1 LRNTKSGKPNRKTML
16 LDDTQRA
23 RLLALSDDTA
33 ADEERRRNA
42 RIVLAYDDGAD
53 TRGIAV
59 TVGLSESRTRYW
71 RGVFAKYG
79 MAMFDEGFAPEV
91 VRRATGKNGEDHA
104 FVLAD
109 DDREA
114 LQRRLEIESAAPL
127 RQRITILLAYAEG
140 RETDDIAREV
150 GLSPSRTRF
159 WRKTF
164 ERQGMAMI
172 SNDAPSVKAKGTPKR
187 KAGPG
192 TKAKTAATTVPKEKD
207 GPGIEPDDSFAEAG
221 RKVLRMY
228 FEDMQRMEQHPQM
241 DSDPEVVHKMRV
253 ATRRIRSAFEI
264 FDAAFSEKTKRKFR
278 KPLKQIAQALG
289 YVRDL
294 DVLLEHMRA
303 YSGRLSPDD
312 AESFAPLLAA
322 WEEERMLHYTMLLHH
337 LASEGYQSFR
347 DSFRLFVDTPGDG
360 ALADTEII
368 PGIPRRIG
376 QVAPE
381 IMLRRYTDVLAY
393 EAHLDTAS
401 VDLLHRLRIQCK
413 KLRYAM
419 ECFVELLGPGGRKSI
434 RQVVEL
440 QDYLGELQDGQAAS
454 DMITDFVSGLDAR
467 QSARPLQQRLN
478 PAPLLHYL
486 ATRESHKHDLLL
498 GVSAA
503 WKNFRTLDTRKR
515 MLRSLL
521 P

>member
-1 LRNTKSGKPNRKTML
+1 ML

-23 RLLALSDDTA
+23 RLLALSNDTA

-42 RIVLAYDDGAD
+42 RIVLAYDGGAD

-59 TVGLSESRTRYW
+59 AVGLSESRTRYW
-71 RGVFAKYG
+71 RGVFEKYG
-79 MAMFDEGFAPEV
+79 MAMFVDGFAPEV
-91 VRRATGKNGEDHA
+91 VRRATHTDGGDHA

-109 DDREA
+109 ADREA
-114 LQRRLEIESAAPL
+114 LQRRLERESDTPL
-127 RQRITILLAYAEG
+127 RQRIALLLAYAEG
-140 RETDDIAREV
+140 RDTDEIAREV

-164 ERQGMAMI
+164 ERQGMAMF
-172 SNDAPSVKAKGTPKR
+172 SNGVTPAKAKATPRR
-187 KAGPG
+187 KTGPG
-192 TKAKTAATTVPKEKD
+192 TKAATAPPKEKD
-207 GPGIEPDDSFAEAG
+207 RPGIEPDDSFAEAG

-228 FEDMQRMEQHPQM
+228 FEDMQRMEQHPEM

-278 KPLKQIAQALG
+278 KPLKQLARALG

-467 QSARPLQQRLN
+467 QSARPLRQRLN

-503 WKNFRTLDTRKR
+503 WKNFRTLDMRKR

>member
-1 LRNTKSGKPNRKTML
+1 MPGKPNRKTML

-23 RLLALSDDTA
+23 RLLALTDDPA

-42 RIVLAYDDGAD
+42 RIVLAYAGGAD
-53 TRGIAV
+53 TRGIAAD
-59 TVGLSESRTRYW
+59 VGLSESRTRYW

-79 MAMFDEGFAPEV
+79 MTMFDDGFAPEV
-91 VRRATGKNGEDHA
+91 VRRATRAEGEDHA
-104 FVLAD
+104 FILAD
-109 DDREA
+109 ADRA
-114 LQRRLEIESAAPL
+114 VLQRRLDHEGEPQL
-127 RQRITILLAYAEG
+127 RQRITLLLAYADG
-140 RETDDIAREV
+140 RDTHDIAREV

-164 ERQGMAMI
+164 ERQGMAMFPDG
-172 SNDAPSVKAKGTPKR
+172 DASADAKGKGRAKPRR
-187 KAGPG
+187 K
-192 TKAKTAATTVPKEKD
+192 TQSKSAAKEKD
-207 GPGIEPDDSFAEAG
+207 RPGIGPDDSFAEAG

-228 FEDMQRMEQHPQM
+228 FEDMLRMDQHPEM

-253 ATRRIRSAFEI
+253 ATRRLRSAFEI
-264 FDAAFSEKTKRKFR
+264 FDAAFNEKTKRKFR
-278 KPLKQIAQALG
+278 KPLKQLARALG
-289 YVRDL
+289 NVRDL

-303 YSGRLSPDD
+303 YAGRLTADD

-322 WEEERMLHYTMLLHH
+322 WEEERVLHYTMLQHH
-337 LASEGYQSFR
+337 LAGEDYLSFR
-347 DSFRLFVDTPGDG
+347 DSFRVFVDTPGDG
-360 ALADTEII
+360 ALADTEIV

-381 IMLRRYTDVLAY
+381 IMLRRYTDVLAF
-393 EAHLDTAS
+393 EAHLDIAS

-434 RQVVEL
+434 RQVVAL

-486 ATRESHKHDLLL
+486 AARESHKHDLLL

-503 WKNFRTLDTRKR
+503 WNSFRTLDMRKR